1 MPGDTLHVVLH
12 VPKCAGSTM
21 ENHFAKH
28 LGPSRFR
35 SPTKRPTRLALET
48 FCRKYDDTPPGPLE
62 HINVVSGHFI
72 GHSIEKLIAKKNVR
86 RSVVLREP
94 EHFFLSL
101 YNFRM
106 MLYIVAKRNTCSFSL
121 FMKSL
126 QTDPISHFL
135 LDRWL
140 EKPWASIAALSPD
153 RKAALL
159 DELLGSLDHVVD
171 ISEVDKL
178 IAWHSHDLGIVE
190 KADRANTQD
199 EWVRKSGWTPLR
211 LSALTSSERDMLDR
225 RTTLDRYIWRR
236 WALKESVT
244 FDATAVAPFL
254 LHELPRPI
262 YLVQRRIARRFKWA
276 ASHGVAA

>member
-1 MPGDTLHVVLH
+1 
-12 VPKCAGSTM
+12 
-21 ENHFAKH
+21 
-28 LGPSRFR
+28 
-35 SPTKRPTRLALET
+35 LE
-48 FCRKYDDTPPGPLE
+48 DVD
-62 HINVVSGHFI
+62 VVSGHFI
-72 GHSIEKLIAKKNVR
+72 GRSVEKLIAKRNVL

-94 EHFFLSL
+94 EQFFLSL

-106 MLYIVAKRNTCSFSL
+106 MLYIVAKRNICSFSL

-140 EKPWASIAALSPD
+140 EKPWAAIAALSPD
-153 RKAALL
+153 KKAALL

-171 ISEVDKL
+171 ITEVDKL
-178 IAWHSHDLGIVE
+178 IAWHSHDLGIE
-190 KADRANTQD
+190 PKASRANTQG

-211 LSALTSSERDMLDR
+211 LSDLSSNDRDMLTR

-262 YLVQRRIARRFKWA
+262 YLIQRRISRRFKWA
-276 ASHGVAA
+276 ASDGVAA